1 MSICEERASL
11 PLETTQDI
19 PFLWSPILWYGSKLT
34 RNSARHAQVTQDDRK
49 IMNQCARDLWPIPVG
64 HALNRAGILMCRIH
78 EHHAGNLARMLVMV
92 EPNDVPKPYV
102 IAAAV
107 GSKKAT
113 IGRPNHTVPRLEMA
127 QAGGI
132 SSGSFE

>member
-64 HALNRAGILMCRIH
+64 HALNRAGVLVRGIR
-78 EHHAGNLARMLVMV
+78 EHHAGHLAWVSMV
-92 EPNDVPKPYV
+92 IEADDVPAK
-102 IAAAV
+102 
-107 GSKKAT
+107 
-113 IGRPNHTVPRLEMA
+113 
-127 QAGGI
+127 
-132 SSGSFE
+132 